1 MVSDW
6 AQLDELRLACR
17 ASEPN
22 YRRHHALSALLAC
35 SRAEMVAALLA
46 QRSRT
51 TTTPA
56 GEDCSLAALVLSG
69 ALRHEAL
76 SSLLHGGLASLLLH
90 WHAQPSFVADAVA
103 RLGSTIAPPAVFGS
117 ASLPPVPPDLAS
129 APSITCPLSTL
140 LFGAVIAACWPWR
153 LALRLFAGLGR
164 GSPCT
169 GGRSFIPDRGKGIHT
184 GIFRRFTGIFRKI
197 PKLSAKPINVH

>member
-1 MVSDW
+1 MPAATLPALPTSHPVAPPPPAQAAPPASLLLALVTDW

-46 QRSRT
+46 QRART
-51 TTTPA
+51 PSPPA
-56 GEDCSLAALVLSG
+56 SDDCNLAALVLSG

-90 WHAQPSFVADAVA
+90 WHAQPDFVAHAVA
-103 RLGSTIAPPAVFGS
+103 RLHSTI
-117 ASLPPVPPDLAS
+117 VPTA
-129 APSITCPLSTL
+129 
-140 LFGAVIAACWPWR
+140 
-153 LALRLFAGLGR
+153 
-164 GSPCT
+164 
-169 GGRSFIPDRGKGIHT
+169 
-184 GIFRRFTGIFRKI
+184 
-197 PKLSAKPINVH
+197 